1 LAPNP
6 RSYDRYDNGSI
17 DRQVFEAIGMSAN
30 CPPVPVATA
39 RVVCLELLDLGTAG
53 ENPAP
58 AVPADGRNKRH
69 HRPSGKTK

>member
-1 LAPNP
+1 
-6 RSYDRYDNGSI
+6 
-17 DRQVFEAIGMSAN
+17 MSAN
-30 CPPVPVATA
+30 CPPVPIATA